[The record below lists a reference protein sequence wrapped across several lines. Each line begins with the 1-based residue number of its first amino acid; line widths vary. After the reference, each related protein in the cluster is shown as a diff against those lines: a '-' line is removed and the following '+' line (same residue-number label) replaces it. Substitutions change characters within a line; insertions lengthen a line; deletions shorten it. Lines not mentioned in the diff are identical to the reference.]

1 MIMPTTA
8 HVYEIFIRA
17 TPERV
22 WDALIDPTMTAQ
34 YFFGSHFESSFEP
47 GAPYRSILS
56 NGDDAVDGIVEV
68 FEPPSRLVM
77 TWHFLYDAAL
87 AEEPPSRVE
96 WILTPANTDRTVTRV
111 SLRHGD
117 LYASPR
123 TWAHVR
129 LGWVQIID
137 SMKSLIETG
146 APLGPVDDLLG
157 TGAESHDVSDDAGD
171 DVDGQ
176 WHRSAAIA
184 ANSATWDLLDGRT
197 GADDFTAA
205 EADDLLNR
213 AYAAAYHWARATG
226 TGPAN
231 AARGSWL
238 ISRVHCVLGHGNLAL
253 HHAQRSA
260 AVVAESGLSDF
271 DLAYAHEALAR
282 ALACLGRI
290 AEAGDELARARSIA
304 IQDPE
309 DRSIFDGDLSAEPWF
324 GLASP
329 ELDA

>member
-1 MIMPTTA
+1 MTMPTTA

-22 WDALIDPTMTAQ
+22 WEALIDPAQTAQ
-34 YFFGSHFESSFEP
+34 YFFGSHFESSFET
-47 GAPYRSILS
+47 GAPFRSILG
-56 NGDDAVDGIVEV
+56 NGDEAVDGIVEV
-68 FEPPSRLVM
+68 FDPPSRLVL
-77 TWHFLYDAAL
+77 TWRFLYDAAL

-96 WILTPANTDRTVTRV
+96 WNLTAANAERTVTRV

-137 SMKSLIETG
+137 SMKSLLETG
-146 APLGPVDDLLG
+146 SPLGPVDDL
-157 TGAESHDVSDDAGD
+157 TPDTGD

-197 GADDFTAA
+197 RRGEFTVA

-213 AYAAAYHWARATG
+213 AYAAQYHWARAAG

-238 ISRVHCVLGHGNLAL
+238 ISRAHCVLGQSDLAL

-260 AVVAESGLSDF
+260 AVVAEAGLKDF

-282 ALACLGRI
+282 ALACGGRI
-290 AEAGDELARARSIA
+290 DEARGELDRARAAVIE
-304 IQDPE
+304 DPE
-309 DRSIFDGDLSAEPWF
+309 DRSIFDGDLAAEPWF
-324 GLASP
+324 GLTLLG
-329 ELDA
+329 LDA